1 MSPVVA
7 RALTSRPEHGVK
19 RLTFGE
25 SAAPR
30 SPLQF
35 RSLAESQRVFL
46 MEGCRPP
53 LPKFLQQLQAPD
65 DRFARDVDE
74 VFDLEAALE
83 QRSSLGGTAPSAVK
97 AQLDAA

>member
-1 MSPVVA
+1 M
-7 RALTSRPEHGVK
+7 
-19 RLTFGE
+19 
-25 SAAPR
+25 
-30 SPLQF
+30 
-35 RSLAESQRVFL
+35 
-46 MEGCRPP
+46 
-53 LPKFLQQLQAPD
+53 PKFLQQLQAPD